1 MLRNIL
7 VVPAVVAVLLFSTG
21 SAFALGVY
29 ADLPVQYTFSDCSND
44 CSKTP
49 SGLKAGVV
57 VSNVGFGVNRFS
69 VEPVTGT
76 TVDFTMVDLS
86 YLLPIPVVNLTV
98 GAGAGAVAF
107 DGGTLSETGTA
118 TALWASFGI
127 PIIPLLDVHVGYHQ
141 VSARTDTAGKL
152 GGTLW
157 SLGILLNL

>member
-1 MLRNIL
+1 MLRKFL
-7 VVPAVVAVLLFSTG
+7 MVPAVVAVLLLG
-21 SAFALGVY
+21 ANSAFALGIY
-29 ADLPVQYTFSDCSND
+29 GDIPVQYTFSDCTTN
-44 CSKTP
+44 CSDTP

-57 VSNVGFGVNRFS
+57 VSNVGVGMNRFT

-76 TVDFTMVDLS
+76 KVDFTMLDLS
-86 YLLPIPVVNLTV
+86 YLLPIPVVNLTL
-98 GAGAGAVAF
+98 GGSAGAVAF

-141 VSARTDTAGKL
+141 VSAKTDTAGKL